1 VEESALDRMWGAVAS
16 GGYIMI
22 PLAILSLLLYYQ
34 VIGLL
39 IFVKNVDLEFYG
51 ETERRDIDEG
61 EGDEHW
67 EEEVLRY
74 ENLMWRFRQFV
85 DSRLN
90 YANALL
96 VAAPLLGL
104 LGTVVGML
112 DTFRGLSLQAGF
124 ETQQL
129 VAEGVRRALI
139 TTETGLLVAIVGL
152 FFVYWIKRVMRRRE
166 LDLLDARIIKT
177 VQQGATHA

>member
-1 VEESALDRMWGAVAS
+1 MEQTLIDRMWIAVSS

-22 PLAILSLLLYYQ
+22 PLCILSLLLYYHT
-34 VIGLL
+34 IGLL
-39 IFVKNVDLEFYG
+39 IFVKRIDLSTFEDNGFSPD
-51 ETERRDIDEG
+51 ET
-61 EGDEHW
+61 EGDEVW
-67 EEEVLRY
+67 EAEVLKY
-74 ENLMWRFRQFV
+74 ENLIWRFRQFV
-85 DSRLN
+85 QSRLN
-90 YANALL
+90 FANALL

-129 VAEGVRRALI
+129 VADGVRRALI

-152 FFVYWIKRVMRRRE
+152 FFIYWIRRVLKRRE
-166 LDLLDARIIKT
+166 LELLDAKILKPA
-177 VQQGATHA
+177 QKGAQYA